1 MDILEIIKAVVF
13 GVVQGITEWLPI
25 SSTGHMILL
34 DEFVQLDMTPKFM
47 EMFYVVIQL
56 GAILAV
62 LLLFWSKLCPVS
74 LHSNKPHLKKDV
86 LALWPKIVVACIPA
100 GVVGILWSDVLNTLF
115 FHPLVVI
122 VMLALFGVLF
132 LVVEHQNKERTPTI
146 ESSAKLTYQAAL
158 WIGMFQLIA
167 AILPGTSR
175 SGATII
181 GALMIGVSRVAA
193 AEFTF
198 MMAVP
203 VMFGASAIKLMSF
216 GLHFT
221 AIECAVLLTGMLVAF
236 LVSIVSI
243 RFLMSFIKKHDFR
256 IFGWYRIA
264 LAAVV
269 AIYFGFIE

>member
-1 MDILEIIKAVVF
+1 MDILEIVKAEVF

-25 SSTGHMILL
+25 SSTGYMILL
-34 DEFVQLDMTPKFM
+34 DEFVQLDMTPEFM

-62 LLLFWSKLCPVS
+62 LILFWGKLCPIS
-74 LHSNKPHLKKDV
+74 LHGKPHLKKDV
-86 LALWPKIVVACIPA
+86 LAVWPKIMVACIPA

-115 FHPLVVI
+115 FHPPVVI
-122 VMLALFGVLF
+122 VMLALFGILF
-132 LVVEHQNKERTPTI
+132 LVVERRNKERIPTI
-146 ESSAKLTYQAAL
+146 ETSAELTYQAAL

-167 AILPGTSR
+167 AVLPGTSR

-198 MMAVP
+198 LMAVP
-203 VMFGASAIKLMSF
+203 VMFGASAIKLASF

-221 AIECAVLLTGMLVAF
+221 ATEGAVLLTGMLVAF
-236 LVSIVSI
+236 LVSIAAI
-243 RFLMSFIKKHDFR
+243 RFLMSFIKKHTF
-256 IFGWYRIA
+256 
-264 LAAVV
+264 
-269 AIYFGFIE
+269 